1 MKRAALFA
9 LVLVTTACGGHAR
22 TVPPGAIAVVGTEA
36 IPRVALDTELARAKR
51 AYAAR
56 GQSFPRRGTDSYRR
70 LQDSAVAL
78 LVDRTKVE
86 IEARRARIAIDP
98 VVVDARLRRFKQ
110 TTFGGDERRFRAQL
124 RRTGMTEA
132 DLRTAI
138 RTELLADRLRGVR
151 TTPPEVVYAPG
162 FEPSS
167 AR

>member
-1 MKRAALFA
+1 VKRAALLA
-9 LVLVTTACGGHAR
+9 LVLLATSCGGHAR

-36 IPRVALDTELARAKR
+36 ITHAALDSELARAQR

-78 LVDRTKVE
+78 LVDRAKVE
-86 IEARRARIAIDP
+86 IEARQARIAVDP
-98 VVVDARLRRFKQ
+98 VEVDARLRRFKQ

-124 RRTGMTEA
+124 RQTGMTEA
-132 DLRTAI
+132 DIRTAI
-138 RTELLADRLRGVR
+138 RTELLAGKLRGVQ
-151 TTPPEVVYAPG
+151 TTTPEVVYAPG